1 MIREEG
7 EISQLYSYILYIRL
21 IYIDSIAWFVED
33 GFYNLVVVFFNEQ
46 VVYANLREI
55 RFWSELCSSKFWE
68 LA

>member
-33 GFYNLVVVFFNEQ
+33 GFYNLVVFFFNEQ